1 MELKGYKLL
10 KELCELVGPSGFE
23 QDVQRYIKTSIE
35 DKVSKLEVDALGNV
49 IATISATDASMPSM
63 LLAAHADEIGFIV
76 KKIEANGTLRFEQL
90 GGFDNR
96 TLLAQPVTVKGESG
110 YIHGVIG
117 TLAVHYVKWDDPKRI
132 DSHRQLYID
141 IGAAS
146 PEEVAQMGVK
156 VGQPISYGSELKQ
169 IGDAKQNRVVG
180 KGLDDRA
187 GCAVLIELIEQF
199 HAKTDRPHGDIHFAF
214 TVQEEVGLRGASV
227 LSSNLQ
233 PDFALAIDTTPTSDT
248 YDVLMTGTR
257 TLGAGP
263 CIKIADKSLI
273 SHPLVTGLL
282 EKAAI
287 EHGIPYQQEIF
298 MGIGTDAGAIHT
310 TAKGVSSGV
319 VSIPSR
325 YTHTP
330 IEIVDL
336 TDLEN
341 TVRLVEA
348 FILSSAQLTGKTFLD
363 T

>member
-1 MELKGYKLL
+1 MYQLL
-10 KELCELVGPSGFE
+10 KNLCELVGPSGFE
-23 QDVQRYIKTSIE
+23 QDVQRFIKNEIE
-35 DKVSKLEVDALGNV
+35 NKVDELEVDALGNL
-49 IATISATDASMPSM
+49 IATIKATDPQLPSI

-76 KKIEANGTLRFEQL
+76 KKIEPNGTLRFEQL

-96 TLLAQPVTVKGESG
+96 VLLAQPVTIKGADG
-110 YIHGVIG
+110 YIEGVIG

-132 DSHRQLYID
+132 TSHRDLYID
-141 IGAAS
+141 VGAS
-146 PEEVAQMGVK
+146 SAQEILEMGIK
-156 VGQPISYGSELKQ
+156 VGQPISYGSGLKLV
-169 IGDAKQNRVVG
+169 GDKKRNRVVG
-180 KGLDDRA
+180 KALDDRS
-187 GCAVLIELIEQF
+187 GCAVLIELINNLQS
-199 HAKTDRPHGDIHFAF
+199 KKDSKHGEIYCVF

-227 LSSNLQ
+227 LSPNLK

-257 TLGAGP
+257 KLGSGP

-282 EKAAI
+282 EKVAV
-287 EHGIPYQQEIF
+287 EQNIPHQQEIF
-298 MGIGTDAGAIHT
+298 MGIGTDAGAIHMT
-310 TAKGVSSGV
+310 STGVSSGV
-319 VSIPSR
+319 ISIPSR

-336 TDLEN
+336 DDLNN

-348 FILSSAQLTGKTFLD
+348 FIFSSKSLVGKNFLD